1 MDRLSSAKI
10 EQRSSDMAG
19 VFSFPGADSMQKT
32 AIPRWY
38 KSLLLLILLFLQQT
52 NSITAQKKDTPP
64 REQIGLP
71 RPDRDKSEIE

>member
-1 MDRLSSAKI
+1 
-10 EQRSSDMAG
+10 
-19 VFSFPGADSMQKT
+19 MQKT